1 MWKVSLLSNK
11 LLLRKFLHAH
21 CGKEVSTPDHK
32 DFFLMEMSRTCKHRG
47 TDKIH
52 YTCSTEVTR
61 NPCVCQREGRLAVA
75 LARGGLGRA
84 GTHFLCR
91 VWLLD
96 LLMYKKEVS
105 AHFLYLNIK
114 ITRTQKKKKK
124 KKK

>member
-1 MWKVSLLSNK
+1 MALT
-11 LLLRKFLHAH
+11 KFIIPEYRSHQ
-21 CGKEVSTPDHK
+21 ES
-32 DFFLMEMSRTCKHRG
+32 
-47 TDKIH
+47 
-52 YTCSTEVTR
+52 
-61 NPCVCQREGRLAVA
+61 QREGRLAVA

-114 ITRTQKKKKK
+114 RTRTEIKNKIK
-124 KKK
+124 

>member
-1 MWKVSLLSNK
+1 MALT
-11 LLLRKFLHAH
+11 KFIIPEYRSHQ
-21 CGKEVSTPDHK
+21 ES
-32 DFFLMEMSRTCKHRG
+32 
-47 TDKIH
+47 
-52 YTCSTEVTR
+52 
-61 NPCVCQREGRLAVA
+61 QREGRLAVA

-114 ITRTQKKKKK
+114 RTRTESVIAVFVVVFHT
-124 KKK
+124 